1 MKIKQSSADRVMEE
15 VFNFRQKSVSRNQ
28 ETHFKATAIVSF
40 RGDIG
45 QNKVVAIQVVKHSLD
60 VF

>member
-1 MKIKQSSADRVMEE
+1 MEE
-15 VFNFRQKSVSRNQ
+15 VFNFREKSVSRNQ